1 MRKTIKGKITVQTI
15 MYLLVALVICE
26 LVSVVTL
33 NANMTSQSKLYINA
47 EAQTNAGVVNEW
59 LIEQGNIA
67 HTITNAVAFMNTKDP
82 DTIMNYLEKNLSE
95 NKDALMYYVCFG
107 YDGGVLPADHSKLD
121 LDPTT
126 RDWWKQAIA
135 KNGLIYTAPYKDF
148 ASGNMIVTVAEPLKI
163 QGEQAVFL
171 ADIALETL
179 TNQVKKVSADE
190 NLQGF
195 LLDADGAVVSHENE
209 DFLPKEEGNTILSDA
224 LNTDV
229 CNVSELRDY
238 DGRMKFVSTAS
249 VDATGWTFGVTEDK
263 AVITKQIARNV
274 IIVIALGL
282 VMLIVVA
289 VMTAVSVRKSLAP
302 METMKKF
309 VKEKV
314 IGTQI
319 CHKQKNEIEEIRYL
333 IQEMEDKFIGVIRQ
347 TKAESDNIHERM
359 QGTNNKVVSINE
371 NIMEIGAAM
380 EETGANIDS
389 QTANITMINEAC
401 GSAAQSIIHLAD
413 EAQEMAANAK
423 EVACRVESMAK
434 ELLEDKESATQ
445 VAAESK
451 ERMQKAMQGAEV
463 IGEIAN
469 VSSAIQEIASQTN
482 LLALNA
488 SIEAARAGEAGKGF
502 AVVAEEI
509 KKLSEDTD
517 EEISKVNDLTAKV
530 FESVKAL
537 FKESNAVLEF
547 INGTVMSD
555 YNKLETL
562 VTEYQKDTG
571 YYNQVSESIGASA
584 ESVRDSVDSINEM
597 IDSIS
602 MAQKELSDAAT
613 SVNENLQKI
622 TYSSENMSQETKEV
636 LESVNSLQETMQS
649 FQV

>member
-1 MRKTIKGKITVQTI
+1 MGKTIKGKITVQTI

-171 ADIALETL
+171 ADITLETL

-224 LNTDV
+224 LNADV

-319 CHKQKNEIEEIRYL
+319 CHQQKNEIAEIRYL

-389 QTANITMINEAC
+389 QTANITMIDEAC

-509 KKLSEDTD
+509 KKLSEDTN

-537 FKESNAVLEF
+537 SRESNAVLEF

-571 YYNQVSESIGASA
+571 YYNQASESIGASA

-602 MAQKELSDAAT
+602 TAQKELSDAAT

-636 LESVNSLQETMQS
+636 LESVNSLKETMQS

>member
-282 VMLIVVA
+282 VMLIVVT

-537 FKESNAVLEF
+537 SRESNAVLEF

-571 YYNQVSESIGASA
+571 YYNQASESIGASA

>member
-289 VMTAVSVRKSLAP
+289 VMTAVRVRKSLAP
-302 METMKKF
+302 MERMKKF

-423 EVACRVESMAK
+423 AVACRVESMAK

-509 KKLSEDTD
+509 KKLSEDTG

-537 FKESNAVLEF
+537 SRESNAVLEF

-571 YYNQVSESIGASA
+571 YYNQASESIGASA

>member
-282 VMLIVVA
+282 VMLIVVT

-423 EVACRVESMAK
+423 EVACRVERMAK

-463 IGEIAN
+463 IREIAN

-509 KKLSEDTD
+509 KKLSEDTG

-537 FKESNAVLEF
+537 SRESNAVLEF

-571 YYNQVSESIGASA
+571 YYNQASESIGASA

>member
-171 ADIALETL
+171 ADITLETL

-282 VMLIVVA
+282 VMLIVVT

-445 VAAESK
+445 MAAESK

-509 KKLSEDTD
+509 KKLSEDTG

-537 FKESNAVLEF
+537 SRESNAVLEF

-571 YYNQVSESIGASA
+571 YYNQASESIGASA

>member
-282 VMLIVVA
+282 VMLIVVT

-302 METMKKF
+302 MDTMKKF

-509 KKLSEDTD
+509 KKLSEDTG

-537 FKESNAVLEF
+537 SRESNAVLEF

-571 YYNQVSESIGASA
+571 YYNQASESIGASA

>member
-509 KKLSEDTD
+509 KKLSEDTG

-537 FKESNAVLEF
+537 SRESNAVLEF

-571 YYNQVSESIGASA
+571 YYNQASESIGASA

-613 SVNENLQKI
+613 SVNENLQRI

>member
-263 AVITKQIARNV
+263 AVVTKQIARNV

-282 VMLIVVA
+282 VMLIVVT

-509 KKLSEDTD
+509 KKLSEDTG

-537 FKESNAVLEF
+537 FRESNAVLEF

-571 YYNQVSESIGASA
+571 YYNQASESIGASA

>member
-171 ADIALETL
+171 ADITLETL

-282 VMLIVVA
+282 VMLIVVT

-389 QTANITMINEAC
+389 QTANITMIDEAC

-463 IGEIAN
+463 IREIAN

-509 KKLSEDTD
+509 KKLSEDTG

-537 FKESNAVLEF
+537 SRESNAVLEF

-571 YYNQVSESIGASA
+571 YYNQASESIGASA

>member
-171 ADIALETL
+171 ADITLETL

-537 FKESNAVLEF
+537 SRESNAVLEF

>member
-171 ADIALETL
+171 ADITLETL

-238 DGRMKFVSTAS
+238 DGRMKFVSNAS

-282 VMLIVVA
+282 VMLIVVT

-509 KKLSEDTD
+509 KKLSEDTG

-537 FKESNAVLEF
+537 FRESNAVLEF

-571 YYNQVSESIGASA
+571 YYNQASESIGASA

-622 TYSSENMSQETKEV
+622 TYSSENMSQDTKEV

>member
-509 KKLSEDTD
+509 KKLSEDTG

>member
-423 EVACRVESMAK
+423 EVACRVERMAK

-509 KKLSEDTD
+509 KKLSEDTG

-537 FKESNAVLEF
+537 SRESNAVLEF

-571 YYNQVSESIGASA
+571 YYNQASESIGASA

>member
-1 MRKTIKGKITVQTI
+1 
-15 MYLLVALVICE
+15 
-26 LVSVVTL
+26 
-33 NANMTSQSKLYINA
+33 
-47 EAQTNAGVVNEW
+47 
-59 LIEQGNIA
+59 
-67 HTITNAVAFMNTKDP
+67 
-82 DTIMNYLEKNLSE
+82 
-95 NKDALMYYVCFG
+95 
-107 YDGGVLPADHSKLD
+107 
-121 LDPTT
+121 
-126 RDWWKQAIA
+126 
-135 KNGLIYTAPYKDF
+135 
-148 ASGNMIVTVAEPLKI
+148 MI
-163 QGEQAVFL
+163 
-171 ADIALETL
+171 D
-179 TNQVKKVSADE
+179 
-190 NLQGF
+190 
-195 LLDADGAVVSHENE
+195 
-209 DFLPKEEGNTILSDA
+209 
-224 LNTDV
+224 
-229 CNVSELRDY
+229 
-238 DGRMKFVSTAS
+238 
-249 VDATGWTFGVTEDK
+249 
-263 AVITKQIARNV
+263 
-274 IIVIALGL
+274 
-282 VMLIVVA
+282 
-289 VMTAVSVRKSLAP
+289 
-302 METMKKF
+302 
-309 VKEKV
+309 
-314 IGTQI
+314 
-319 CHKQKNEIEEIRYL
+319 
-333 IQEMEDKFIGVIRQ
+333 
-347 TKAESDNIHERM
+347 
-359 QGTNNKVVSINE
+359 
-371 NIMEIGAAM
+371 
-380 EETGANIDS
+380 
-389 QTANITMINEAC
+389 EAC
-401 GSAAQSIIHLAD
+401 ESAAQSIIHPAD

-423 EVACRVESMAK
+423 EVAHRVESMAK

-537 FKESNAVLEF
+537 SRESNAVLEF

-571 YYNQVSESIGASA
+571 YYNQASESIGASA

>member
-1 MRKTIKGKITVQTI
+1 MRKTIKGKITAQTI

-171 ADIALETL
+171 ADITLETL

-537 FKESNAVLEF
+537 SRESNAVLEF

>member
-1 MRKTIKGKITVQTI
+1 

-282 VMLIVVA
+282 VMLIVVT

-509 KKLSEDTD
+509 KKLSEDTG

-537 FKESNAVLEF
+537 SRESNAVLEF

-571 YYNQVSESIGASA
+571 YYNQASESIGASA

-649 FQV
+649 FHV

>member
-282 VMLIVVA
+282 VMLIVVT

-423 EVACRVESMAK
+423 EVACRVERMAK

-509 KKLSEDTD
+509 KKLSEDTG

-571 YYNQVSESIGASA
+571 YYNQASESIGASA

>member
-171 ADIALETL
+171 ADITLETL

-224 LNTDV
+224 LNADV

-238 DGRMKFVSTAS
+238 DGKMKFVSTAS

-263 AVITKQIARNV
+263 AVVTKQIARNV

-319 CHKQKNEIEEIRYL
+319 CHQQKNEIAEIRYL

-359 QGTNNKVVSINE
+359 QGTNSKVVSINE

-389 QTANITMINEAC
+389 QTANITMIDEAC

-423 EVACRVESMAK
+423 EVAHRVESMAK

-509 KKLSEDTD
+509 KKLSEDTN

-537 FKESNAVLEF
+537 SRESNAVLEF

-571 YYNQVSESIGASA
+571 YYNQASESIGASA

-602 MAQKELSDAAT
+602 TAQKELSDAAT

>member
-107 YDGGVLPADHSKLD
+107 YDRGVLPADHSKLD

-282 VMLIVVA
+282 VMLIVVT

-389 QTANITMINEAC
+389 QTANITLIDEAC

-423 EVACRVESMAK
+423 EVACRVERMAK

-509 KKLSEDTD
+509 KKLSEDTG

-537 FKESNAVLEF
+537 SRESNAVLEF

-571 YYNQVSESIGASA
+571 YYNQASESIGASA

>member
-171 ADIALETL
+171 ADITLETL

-537 FKESNAVLEF
+537 SRESNAVLEF

-571 YYNQVSESIGASA
+571 YYNQASESIGASA

>member
-163 QGEQAVFL
+163 QGEQAGFL
-171 ADIALETL
+171 ADITLETL

-282 VMLIVVA
+282 VMLIVVT

-423 EVACRVESMAK
+423 EVACRVERMAK

-509 KKLSEDTD
+509 KKLSEDTG

-537 FKESNAVLEF
+537 SRESNAVLEF

-571 YYNQVSESIGASA
+571 YYNQASESIGASA

>member
-469 VSSAIQEIASQTN
+469 VSSAIQEIAAQTN

-537 FKESNAVLEF
+537 FRESNAVLEF

-571 YYNQVSESIGASA
+571 YYNQASESIGASA

>member
-171 ADIALETL
+171 ADITLETL

-224 LNTDV
+224 LNADV

-263 AVITKQIARNV
+263 AVITKQIARNL

-319 CHKQKNEIEEIRYL
+319 CHQQKNEIAEIRYL

-389 QTANITMINEAC
+389 QTANITMIDEAC

-537 FKESNAVLEF
+537 SRESNAVLEF

-571 YYNQVSESIGASA
+571 YYNQASESIGASA
-584 ESVRDSVDSINEM
+584 ENVRDSVDSINEM

-602 MAQKELSDAAT
+602 TAQKELSDAAT

>member
-148 ASGNMIVTVAEPLKI
+148 TSGNMIVTVAEPLKI
-163 QGEQAVFL
+163 QGEQVVFL

-571 YYNQVSESIGASA
+571 YYNQASESIGASA

>member
-148 ASGNMIVTVAEPLKI
+148 ASGKMIVTVAEPLKI

-282 VMLIVVA
+282 VMLIVVT

-537 FKESNAVLEF
+537 SRESNAVLEF

>member
-171 ADIALETL
+171 ADITLETL
-179 TNQVKKVSADE
+179 THQVKKVSADE

-509 KKLSEDTD
+509 KKLSEDTG

-537 FKESNAVLEF
+537 SRESNAVLEF

-571 YYNQVSESIGASA
+571 YYNQASESIGASA

>member
-47 EAQTNAGVVNEW
+47 EAQTNAGGVNEW

-171 ADIALETL
+171 ADITLETL

-282 VMLIVVA
+282 VMLIVVT

-509 KKLSEDTD
+509 KKLSEDTG

-537 FKESNAVLEF
+537 SRESNAVLEF

-571 YYNQVSESIGASA
+571 YYNQASESIGASA

>member
-1 MRKTIKGKITVQTI
+1 

-135 KNGLIYTAPYKDF
+135 ENGLIYTAPYKDF

-171 ADIALETL
+171 ADITLETL
-179 TNQVKKVSADE
+179 TNQVKKVSTDE

-263 AVITKQIARNV
+263 AVITKQIARNL

-319 CHKQKNEIEEIRYL
+319 CHQQKNEIAEIRYL

-359 QGTNNKVVSINE
+359 QGTNSKVVSINE

-389 QTANITMINEAC
+389 QTANITMIDEAC

-423 EVACRVESMAK
+423 EVAHRVESMAK

-537 FKESNAVLEF
+537 SRESNAVLEF

-571 YYNQVSESIGASA
+571 YYNQASESIGASA

>member
-171 ADIALETL
+171 ADITLETL
-179 TNQVKKVSADE
+179 TNQVKKVSTDE

-263 AVITKQIARNV
+263 AVITKQIARNL

-359 QGTNNKVVSINE
+359 QGTNSKVVSINE

-389 QTANITMINEAC
+389 QTANITMIDEAC

-537 FKESNAVLEF
+537 SRESNAVLEF

-571 YYNQVSESIGASA
+571 YYNQASESIGASA
-584 ESVRDSVDSINEM
+584 ENVRDSVDSINEM

-602 MAQKELSDAAT
+602 TAQKELSDAAT

>member
-171 ADIALETL
+171 ADITLETL

-238 DGRMKFVSTAS
+238 DGRTKFVSTAS

-282 VMLIVVA
+282 VMLIVVT

-571 YYNQVSESIGASA
+571 YYNQASESIGASA

>member
-238 DGRMKFVSTAS
+238 DGRMKFVSIAS

-423 EVACRVESMAK
+423 EVACRVERMAK

-509 KKLSEDTD
+509 KKLSEDTG

-537 FKESNAVLEF
+537 SRESNAVLEF

-571 YYNQVSESIGASA
+571 YYNQASESIGASA

>member
-238 DGRMKFVSTAS
+238 DGRMKFVSNAS

-389 QTANITMINEAC
+389 QTANITMIDEAC

-509 KKLSEDTD
+509 KKLSEDTG

-537 FKESNAVLEF
+537 FRESNAVLEF

-571 YYNQVSESIGASA
+571 YYNQASESIGASA

>member
-171 ADIALETL
+171 ADITLETL

-423 EVACRVESMAK
+423 EVACRVERMAK

-537 FKESNAVLEF
+537 SRESNAVLEF

-571 YYNQVSESIGASA
+571 YYNQASESIGASA

>member
-171 ADIALETL
+171 ADITLETL

-282 VMLIVVA
+282 VMLIVVT

-571 YYNQVSESIGASA
+571 YYNQASESIGASA

>member
-15 MYLLVALVICE
+15 MYLLVVLVICE

-263 AVITKQIARNV
+263 AVVTKQIARNV

-282 VMLIVVA
+282 VMLIVVT

-509 KKLSEDTD
+509 KKLSEDTG

-537 FKESNAVLEF
+537 FRESNAVLEF

-555 YNKLETL
+555 YNKLEIL

-571 YYNQVSESIGASA
+571 YYNQASESIGASA

>member
-282 VMLIVVA
+282 VMLIVVT

-537 FKESNAVLEF
+537 SRESNAVLEF

>member
-171 ADIALETL
+171 ADITLETL
-179 TNQVKKVSADE
+179 TNQVKKVSTDE

-263 AVITKQIARNV
+263 AVITKQIARNL

-319 CHKQKNEIEEIRYL
+319 CHKQKNEIAEIRYL

-359 QGTNNKVVSINE
+359 QGTNSKVVSINE

-389 QTANITMINEAC
+389 QTANITMIDEAC
-401 GSAAQSIIHLAD
+401 ESAAQSIIHLAD

-423 EVACRVESMAK
+423 EVAHRVESMAK

-509 KKLSEDTD
+509 KKLSEDTN

-537 FKESNAVLEF
+537 SRESNAVLEF

-571 YYNQVSESIGASA
+571 YYNQASESIGASA
-584 ESVRDSVDSINEM
+584 ENVRDSVDSINEM

-602 MAQKELSDAAT
+602 TAQKELSDAAT

>member
-389 QTANITMINEAC
+389 QTANITMIDEAC

-423 EVACRVESMAK
+423 EVACRVERMAK

-509 KKLSEDTD
+509 KKLSEDTG

-537 FKESNAVLEF
+537 SRESNAVLEF

-571 YYNQVSESIGASA
+571 YYNQASESIGASA

>member
-171 ADIALETL
+171 ADITLETL

-282 VMLIVVA
+282 VMLIVVT

-571 YYNQVSESIGASA
+571 YYNQASESIGASA

-636 LESVNSLQETMQS
+636 LENVNSLQETMQS